1 MVEEEEEEE
10 VFVIVIIIMIIVLL
24 VTAITSLLVLGVLIY
39 TIRKYMGSTTVD
51 VGHFDFP
58 SWKGNER
65 GYRGA
70 AQEVS
75 REEGRISDREEKR
88 GIGTNELSISETK
101 TIVPILTKSEMEAD
115 TVVTMVSQSN

>member
-1 MVEEEEEEE
+1 
-10 VFVIVIIIMIIVLL
+10 MIIVLL

-51 VGHFDFP
+51 ET
-58 SWKGNER
+58 NEDTE
-65 GYRGA
+65 A
-70 AQEVS
+70 LLKK
-75 REEGRISDREEKR
+75 EEKR

-115 TVVTMVSQSN
+115 TVVTMPMNKKEIELLSDEELLQDIGEDSEDDE